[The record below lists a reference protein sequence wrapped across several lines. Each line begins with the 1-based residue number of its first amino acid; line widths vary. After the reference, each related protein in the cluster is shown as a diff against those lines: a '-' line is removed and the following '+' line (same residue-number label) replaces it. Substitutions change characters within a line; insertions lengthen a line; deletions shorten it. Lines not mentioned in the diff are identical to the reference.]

1 MKQTLIKLLEKT
13 LKRLSIRIIKKYDPT
28 IIGITGSYGKSS
40 CKEAIYAVV
49 SKFKK
54 SRTAYGNFNNE
65 LGFPLAIIGDFKQ
78 VSGKLFWIKAV
89 LTGIRAVL
97 FRVDYPEIL
106 VLEYAAD
113 RPGDLDYLIEIA
125 KPHISVISGISKYP
139 VHVEYY
145 PSPKDV
151 VTEKSK
157 LIKCLSEKDFAV
169 INADDEFTKLLGK
182 DTKAKSVF
190 FGFNKLSDVL
200 INDFENNV
208 EKGAPK
214 GISFKLVSDNK
225 ILPIKL
231 SGVLGKAQSY
241 AFASAIAVAEILE
254 LDLFAAKEAL
264 QGFKSLPGRANI
276 IKGVRGS
283 WLIDDTYNASPAAMF
298 GAIEAL
304 AETKSDRKIAVL
316 GHMAELGNLTA
327 EVHREVGKAVAGNKI
342 DLLFLIG
349 EKSYKIAEG
358 AIAEGMEE
366 NRIKKFSNLIEA
378 QKYIPSIAGPN
389 DLILIKGSQSAR
401 MEKIT
406 YSLMAEPE
414 LAKDLLVRQYGRWIT
429 N

>member
-1 MKQTLIKLLEKT
+1 MKQALIKLLERT
-13 LKRLSIRIIKKYDPT
+13 LRSLSVKIIKKYNPT
-28 IIGITGSYGKSS
+28 IVGITGSYGKSS
-40 CKEAIYAVV
+40 AKEAIYAVV

-78 VSGKLFWIKAV
+78 VSGKLFWIKVV
-89 LTGIRAVL
+89 LTGIKTIL
-97 FRVDYPEIL
+97 LKTDYPEIL

-113 RPGDLDYLIEIA
+113 KPGDLDYLINIA

-145 PSPKDV
+145 ASPTEV
-151 VTEKSK
+151 VREKSK
-157 LIKCLSEKDFAV
+157 LIRCLSENDFAV
-169 INADDEFTKLLGK
+169 INADDEFTKFLGK
-182 DTKAKSVF
+182 ETKAVTVS
-190 FGFNKLSDVL
+190 FGFYKSSDVC
-200 INDFENNV
+200 INDFENDIERGV
-208 EKGAPK
+208 PK
-214 GISFKLVSDNK
+214 GISFKLVSENK

-231 SGVLGKAQSY
+231 AGVLGKAQSY
-241 AFASAIAVAEILE
+241 AFASAIAVAEILGF
-254 LDLFAAKEAL
+254 DIFAAKEAL

-276 IKGVRGS
+276 IKGIRGS

-304 AETKSDRKIAVL
+304 AETKLDRKIAVL
-316 GHMAELGNLTA
+316 GHMAELGSLA
-327 EVHREVGKAVAGNKI
+327 DEVHREVGKSLAEKKI
-342 DLLFLIG
+342 DLLFLVG

-358 AIAEGMEE
+358 AIAAGMDDKK
-366 NRIKKFSNLIEA
+366 IKKFSNLIEA
-378 QKYIPSIAGPN
+378 QKYIPSVAGPN

-414 LAKDLLVRQYGRWIT
+414 MARDLLVRQYGRWLS